1 MITLYST
8 GCPKCCVIERK
19 MDLKNI
25 KYTIINDIEKVQKL
39 GFHTVPILVVD
50 DKPPMQFNEALA
62 WVNAE
67 PKHEKQGVY
76 DYEY

>member
-8 GCPKCCVIERK
+8 GCPKCCVIARK
-19 MDLKNI
+19 MDMKNI
-25 KYTIINDIEKVQKL
+25 KYKEVNDIEAVQRM

-50 DKPPMQFNEALA
+50 GLPPMQFNEAVA

-67 PKHEKQGVY
+67 PKREKKGA
-76 DYEY
+76 YEV

>member
-8 GCPKCCVIERK
+8 GCPRCCVVARK
-19 MDLKNI
+19 MDMKNI
-25 KYTIINDIEKVQKL
+25 KYKIVNDTDAVQRM

-50 DKPPMQFNEALA
+50 DLPPMQFNEAVA

-67 PKHEKQGVY
+67 PAWEKKESMT
-76 DYEY
+76 YEY